1 MGTLK
6 SLTIQPRT
14 RARYDKAKK
23 RFYQYLDANNLQLP
37 TRLASMDALVCDYL
51 EELWASGEGR
61 ALASD
66 TLAGLQD
73 SSPNLRG
80 CLPGAWRLLK
90 AWHVNELPNRAP
102 PIPEKILQTLVGY
115 YIFHSQPGM
124 ALSLLLGFYAMLRT
138 GELLGVRN
146 GDVTIDERM
155 SSAVISLGL
164 TKGGFPGDV
173 RKGVQKECD
182 AKMHQYGDKQV
193 IHVVGPDFTNVP
205 WASFQAQAEASQKL
219 TRAYKHVFEEFE
231 ASNSE
236 RLRLLPISGGINAGP
251 FFKQLPHLT
260 FEAIDKAFRSLPMS
274 SQHQL
279 LQRFKKHNLE
289 MCIFEETSLAAYQ
302 AACPTCA

>member
-1 MGTLK
+1 MATEDQLLLEGGVSSESVAVDEVEAVPKVTSFRWRPWLRTQILVALGVS
-6 SLTIQPRT
+6 SLVLYLWPVEKATAGVSQTI
-14 RARYDKAKK
+14 A
-23 RFYQYLDANNLQLP
+23 
-37 TRLASMDALVCDYL
+37 L
-51 EELWASGEGR
+51 EEVNSILPEVAVQPYGVLGVQLDSLHHFVRQAPEPWGLTAV
-61 ALASD
+61 LD
-66 TLAGLQD
+66 PAGLRFIHD
-73 SSPNLRG
+73 IGPAGAGGASRAIYSWLRINLDPR
-80 CLPGAWRLLK
+80 
-90 AWHVNELPNRAP
+90 
-102 PIPEKILQTLVGY
+102 
-115 YIFHSQPGM
+115 
-124 ALSLLLGFYAMLRT
+124 
-138 GELLGVRN
+138 
-146 GDVTIDERM
+146 
-155 SSAVISLGL
+155 
-164 TKGGFPGDV
+164 FPGDV